1 MKKILSIGLFT
12 AAILF
17 TSCNF
22 DFFNP
27 TEPEIEQP
35 ADTPTDS
42 TTKKTE
48 ENTTKKPDEQ
58 AADKTDEKPA
68 DKPADKT
75 DEKPADEKPSDKKAE
90 IPQPSTENYA
100 PVAQS
105 PFNTELCATSVN
117 SITLSNGDWTCEVYN
132 AIYGLKMTGK
142 ASVNNNQPSYTKG
155 FAQIDLEAEE
165 GEELPSTAEELKA
178 AYDSIIEEYKKAAG
192 ENSPFNSFTYSK
204 VYIPSANRRVF
215 ISDIKTEALAGIF
228 NFSNVNDKTIKINS
242 NNNKYVITDQTGVQT
257 IYIYKDANLS
267 DAEEVPQNDQTNPEN
282 QNEPAAQ
289 EPEPQTPEATP
300 QTPAEGSG
308 DTEDLG
314 YTAPALEKS
323 DGTDSL
329 AGKSFGDEKYQYF
342 FRNDGTASIKQYI
355 KQKGAETG
363 DFYPYAEIEY
373 AFDAASKFLK
383 YRWIKGT
390 MGFGS
395 EVLTYKEMIASITAM
410 YKQEL
415 PEDASESDIDAMVSM
430 SSLYIKEIFETLT
443 VAKAEI
449 INGKLSLQN
458 DYFTEVPDIKNIF
471 LQGIASEKVNGSA
484 VTIELYGES
493 RAAISESLGSI
504 SIEMPHEGGT
514 HVKQFDITEITADT
528 IKVSGENKISW
539 EDVET
544 YNLSQTLIFTY
555 SVVCNSDGRLTFTIS
570 GNDDV
575 TKAELGATE
584 DNPNPSYELRSAG
597 ASILEPITE

>member
-1 MKKILSIGLFT
+1 MKKIFSIGLFT

-17 TSCNF
+17 ASCNF

-42 TTKKTE
+42 TTEKTE
-48 ENTTKKPDEQ
+48 ENTTDKP
-58 AADKTDEKPA
+58 DEKPA
-68 DKPADKT
+68 DKPDDKT

-142 ASVNNNQPSYTKG
+142 ASVNNNQPSYTNG

-192 ENSPFNSFTYSK
+192 ENSPFNYFTYSK
-204 VYIPSANRRVF
+204 VYIPSANRIVF

-282 QNEPAAQ
+282 QNEPA
-289 EPEPQTPEATP
+289 
-300 QTPAEGSG
+300 EGSG
-308 DTEDLG
+308 DTGDLG

-329 AGKSFGDEKYQYF
+329 AGKSFGDEKYKYF
-342 FRNDGTASIKQYI
+342 FRNDGTALIKQYI
-355 KQKGAETG
+355 KPTGAETG
-363 DFYPYAEIEY
+363 AFYPYAEIEY
-373 AFDAASKFLK
+373 AYDADSKFLK

-390 MGFGS
+390 MGVGS
-395 EVLTYKEMIASITAM
+395 EVLTYKEMLASITAM

-415 PEDASESDIDAMVSM
+415 PDASESDIDAMVSM
-430 SSLYIKEIFETLT
+430 SSLYIKEMFETLT

-449 INGKLSLQN
+449 IDGKLSLQN
-458 DYFTEVPDIKNIF
+458 DYFTKVPDIKKIF

-484 VTIELYGES
+484 VTMSLYGES
-493 RAAISESLGSI
+493 RAAISNSLGKI

-514 HVKQFDITEITADT
+514 HVKRFDITEITADT
-528 IKVSGENKISW
+528 IKVSGENEIWW

-544 YNLSQTLIFTY
+544 YKITQTLSFTY

-584 DNPNPSYELRSAG
+584 ANPNPSYELHSKG
-597 ASILEPITE
+597 ASILETITE

>member
-1 MKKILSIGLFT
+1 MKKILSIGLFLT
-12 AAILF
+12 ALLF

-22 DFFNP
+22 DLFLP
-27 TEPEIEQP
+27 TDSSIEQP

-42 TTKKTE
+42 TTEKTE
-48 ENTTKKPDEQ
+48 ENTT
-58 AADKTDEKPA
+58 DKTDEKP
-68 DKPADKT
+68 
-75 DEKPADEKPSDKKAE
+75 SDKNAE
-90 IPQPSTENYA
+90 IPQPSTEKYA
-100 PVAQS
+100 SAAQA
-105 PFNTELCATSVN
+105 PFNEELCATSVN

-132 AIYGLKMTGK
+132 AIYGIKMTGK

-192 ENSPFNSFTYSK
+192 ENSPFNYFTYSK

-228 NFSNVNDKTIKINS
+228 NFSNVNDKTIKINA

-267 DAEEVPQNDQTNPEN
+267 DVEEVPQNDQTNPEN
-282 QNEPAAQ
+282 QNE
-289 EPEPQTPEATP
+289 
-300 QTPAEGSG
+300 PAEGSG

-323 DGTDSL
+323 DGTDSM
-329 AGKSFGDEKYQYF
+329 AGKSFGDEKYKYF
-342 FRNDGTASIKQYI
+342 FNNDGTALIKQYI

-363 DFYPYAEIEY
+363 AFYPYAEIEY
-373 AFDAASKFLK
+373 AYDAASKFLK

-390 MGFGS
+390 LAPGS
-395 EVLTYKEMIASITAM
+395 ELATYKEMIASMTEM
-410 YKQEL
+410 G
-415 PEDASESDIDAMVSM
+415 SM
-430 SSLYIKEIFETLT
+430 ASLYKEMFETLNI
-443 VAKAEI
+443 AKAEI
-449 INGKLSLQN
+449 QDEKLSLQN
-458 DYFTEVPDIKNIF
+458 DYFTKVPDIKNIF

-484 VTIELYGES
+484 VTMELYGES
-493 RAAISESLGSI
+493 RVVISGAMGRI

-514 HVKQFDITEITADT
+514 HVKHFSITEITADT
-528 IKVSGENKISW
+528 IKVSGDN
-539 EDVET
+539 T
-544 YNLSQTLIFTY
+544 LSFTY

-584 DNPNPSYELRSAG
+584 ANPNPSYELRSAG